1 MIRRWMTWASSGML
15 LLTLITAGLSCKEE
29 EEMAPTKDATQ
40 EELAAPETEKAA
52 ENGVSQD
59 SIDFEEEEGV
69 QQEAPPYH
77 DY

>member
-1 MIRRWMTWASSGML
+1 MIRRWMTWAASGML
-15 LLTLITAGLSCKEE
+15 LLTLMTTSFNCKEE
-29 EEMAPTKDATQ
+29 EEMAPAKEATQ
-40 EELAAPETEKAA
+40 EELSAPETEKAT
-52 ENGVSQD
+52 ENGASQD